1 MGIISELSQIDTGYV
16 IVLPPEKMVT
26 IYDTFVRNEH
36 PMKHILLDYQTAT
49 VLMQGIVEAL
59 SNEERTVSANINM
72 ENRNKPNYSESA
84 ATFSLKINDP
94 KILEELKKLP
104 YSGELLKIDKL
115 KDFSIKSS
123 NGTEVRSKEQDVE
136 LYA

>member
-1 MGIISELSQIDTGYV
+1 
-16 IVLPPEKMVT
+16 MVT

-36 PMKHILLDYQTAT
+36 PMKHLLLDYQTAT

-59 SNEERTVSANINM
+59 SNEERTVSANINV

-94 KILEELKKLP
+94 KILDELEKLTVFRRIA
-104 YSGELLKIDKL
+104 ED
-115 KDFSIKSS
+115 
-123 NGTEVRSKEQDVE
+123 
-136 LYA
+136 